1 MSVGQGLNF
10 LHLSKRLRAIST
22 VSGFDPASRSFSET
36 YASGTTA
43 LKRAN
48 WEKARLSMF
57 SLFFFFWF
65 TPNKKMEYAT
75 GQNPVYSDHLPEDWL
90 RLVKQD
96 KEWLDT
102 FQRYLN
108 GAFRGV
114 LNSNHDWSETLSRME
129 SVEDACGSLDPEN
142 KTLSAYQA
150 VSERLAMTARL
161 DGARGF
167 LAFHSV
173 GSGKTVTSAACTTL
187 SQGQEETSTSLQPK
201 TICRRAWSFSVRSH

>member
-1 MSVGQGLNF
+1 
-10 LHLSKRLRAIST
+10 
-22 VSGFDPASRSFSET
+22 
-36 YASGTTA
+36 
-43 LKRAN
+43 
-48 WEKARLSMF
+48 
-57 SLFFFFWF
+57 
-65 TPNKKMEYAT
+65 MEYAT

-173 GSGKTVTSAACTTL
+173 GSGKTVTSAACIDAFTGSGRDVYFITAEDNLPQSMELL
-187 SQGQEETSTSLQPK
+187 SEIPLISWRPEMQKFRDLPEANEERP
-201 TICRRAWSFSVRSH
+201 